1 MIVCFAPQTIIK
13 SHVIDFYVNTV
24 YIYVDSIH
32 DNVWAVRDI

>member
-1 MIVCFAPQTIIK
+1 MIGSFAPQTIIK

-32 DNVWAVRDI
+32 DKVCGV